1 MIKDI
6 HIWLWGIIAELE
18 HTLYPWKTNN
28 PPDWAVER
36 YNLDHGIEDDDENS
50 LYYEWIK
57 AHDQKINKVE
67 ENIINLYKE
76 IELLKQ
82 NDNSI

>member
-1 MIKDI
+1 MIRDI

-36 YNLDHGIEDDDENS
+36 YNLDHGIEEDENS

-57 AHDQKINKVE
+57 SHDQKINKVE

-82 NDNSI
+82 NDSSI

>member
-1 MIKDI
+1 MIRDI

-36 YNLDHGIEDDDENS
+36 YNLDHGIEEDENS

-57 AHDQKINKVE
+57 SHDQKINRLQNE
-67 ENIINLYKE
+67 MIHAQEQIKE
-76 IELLKQ
+76 LKK
-82 NDNSI
+82 IK